1 MKLFKKSSNVPKNVN
16 NITQNQQNIAK
27 LFFNYLKK
35 IILFYFTL
43 HYFLGVQFFLYE
55 FI

>member
-27 LFFNYLKK
+27 LFFYFILK
-35 IILFYFTL
+35 IILFYFVL
-43 HYFLGVQFFLYE
+43 HFFWGVQFFLYE

>member
-27 LFFNYLKK
+27 LFFNYFTKNYS
-35 IILFYFTL
+35 ILLYSTL
-43 HYFLGVQFFLYE
+43 FFGGSV
-55 FI
+55 FFV